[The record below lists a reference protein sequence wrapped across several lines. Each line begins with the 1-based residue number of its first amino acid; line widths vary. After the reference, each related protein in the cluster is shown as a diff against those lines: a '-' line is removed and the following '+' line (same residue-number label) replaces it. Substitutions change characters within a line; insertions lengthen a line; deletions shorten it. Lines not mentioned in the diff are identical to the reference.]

1 MAKKPLTPSKDFETY
16 KNRDGAKTVYRK
28 TPDSE
33 YRAKKHEADS
43 KEMGIDDE
51 SAKQLARTIEGINQS
66 AKAQVL
72 IERKK
77 KGVDK
82 TDKDTIKTK
91 RTSEKFLNELY
102 GYKVKSDASNGY
114 PKDFKFLKHTTKGKS

>member
-16 KNRDGAKTVYRK
+16 KDKSGVTVYRK

-33 YRAKKHEADS
+33 YRVKKHKADY
-43 KEMGIDDE
+43 KEMGINDK
-51 SAKQLARTIEGINQS
+51 SAKQSARTVEGINQF

-82 TDKDTIKTK
+82 TDKDTLKTK
-91 RTSEKFLNELY
+91 RISDKFLNEEY